1 MRYAII
7 SFTVHG
13 AKLSRKLGE
22 LLEDA
27 KGYHLSKYKEEGLE
41 KVEGSLKEWTKMNF
55 KDYEVLIYIG
65 ATGIAVRAIAPFLVS
80 KDKDPAVLCIDEL
93 GQNVIPLV
101 SGHIG
106 GANGCAKY
114 IASLIGGRAI
124 ISTATDLEGRFA
136 VDEWA
141 VERGLILTDL
151 KKAKSIA
158 SDILKDKTIGFV
170 SDFPVEG
177 KLPKQVLES
186 SYGEIGIYIGYDKG
200 KKPFKE
206 TLWLIPKGLTLG
218 IGCRKGTSF
227 EQIERLIRGQLEKL
241 DIPIEAIGKVVSI
254 DLKQEEQGLLEWAT
268 HYHKS
273 ISFYSAH
280 ELNQIEGDFTPSSFV
295 KQITGVENVCE
306 RSAVKGSDGGKL
318 LLKKVALDGV
328 TMALAMPYYTVT
340 FEREGLR

>member
-13 AKLSRKLGE
+13 AKLNRKLGE

-27 KGYHLSKYKEEGLE
+27 KGYHLSKYKEEGL
-41 KVEGSLKEWTKMNF
+41 KGVEGSLKEWTKMNF

-186 SYGEIGIYIGYDKG
+186 SYGEIGIYIG
-200 KKPFKE
+200 
-206 TLWLIPKGLTLG
+206 
-218 IGCRKGTSF
+218 
-227 EQIERLIRGQLEKL
+227 
-241 DIPIEAIGKVVSI
+241 
-254 DLKQEEQGLLEWAT
+254 
-268 HYHKS
+268 
-273 ISFYSAH
+273 
-280 ELNQIEGDFTPSSFV
+280 
-295 KQITGVENVCE
+295 
-306 RSAVKGSDGGKL
+306 
-318 LLKKVALDGV
+318 
-328 TMALAMPYYTVT
+328 
-340 FEREGLR
+340 